1 MYRVF
6 RHERKKKLKV
16 THAVVNATSLLFAV
30 IGLRAVFAYH
40 DAEGIHDMYSLH
52 SWMGIITVTL
62 FAFQVLYVCTT
73 AIRNVYFLLKNKCLS
88 MGIFSVTSQ
97 SIPCINMLHRPM
109 YTMF

>member
-1 MYRVF
+1 MQNYECSELDIAGLLVYRVF

-62 FAFQVLYVCTT
+62 FAFQVLY
-73 AIRNVYFLLKNKCLS
+73 ALR
-88 MGIFSVTSQ
+88 Q
-97 SIPCINMLHRPM
+97 
-109 YTMF
+109 